1 MSYPIWTPAEV
12 SSEARFERREAWR
25 IVEAQHVVS
34 TMKLVDSLSEQALLE
49 EIVNERKPPLPAEV
63 ARLHYLLSTPFRY
76 SPLPAGSRFRGEAD
90 SGVWYGAE
98 RMTTAA
104 AEMSY
109 WRWRFMQDAGFER
122 LPPTQYSAFSVPVA
136 GEMVDLRRPPFDRDA
151 QFWMHP
157 TNYAATQAFARV
169 AREVPLDAII
179 WQSVR
184 DPEPHYGMAVLSPS
198 AFDSKTPKTLET
210 WTLTIL
216 PQEAVWHSHGEDAFS
231 FTTTAWG

>member
-25 IVEAQHVVS
+25 VVEAQHVVS

-49 EIVNERKPPLPAEV
+49 EVVEERKPPMPADAEG
-63 ARLHYLLSTPFRY
+63 LHYLLSTPFRY
-76 SPLPAGSRFRGEAD
+76 SPLPGGSRFRGEGD
-90 SGVWYGAE
+90 PGVWYGAE

-122 LPPTQYSAFSVPVA
+122 LPSTQYSAFSVPVA
-136 GEMVDLRRPPFDRDA
+136 GAMVDLRRPPFDRDA
-151 QFWMHP
+151 LFWMHS
-157 TNYAATQAFARV
+157 TDYAATQAFARV
-169 AREVPLDAII
+169 AREASLAAVI

-184 DPEPHYGMAVLSPS
+184 DPEPHCCIAILMPI
-198 AFDSKTPKTLET
+198 AFQSKTPENLQT
-210 WTLTIL
+210 WTLTML
-216 PQEAVWHSHGEDAFS
+216 PKEAAWHSQGESAFS
-231 FTTTAWG
+231 FVTKAWG